1 VTSNAAHNVVLDFF
15 AFGGW
20 PLLISYVAILG
31 FGAWAILRVTL
42 RKREYDPLF
51 VAMAVAWICY
61 QLQSIISINQI
72 GLAVWGWLLTGALLA
87 FEYAT
92 RTEVADESIG
102 KQTKKGAATSEIVS
116 PSLVGGV
123 GILIGLLICVPPLSA
138 DMTWRSALK
147 SQSADQVEKALNS
160 SYLNPSST
168 QRYAEATQLF
178 AKNNLPNQALSAAR
192 AGVQFNQNN
201 FNAWLLLWYM
211 PEATAEEKAQAEKNL
226 KRLDPLNPN
235 PTAQ

>member
-1 VTSNAAHNVVLDFF
+1 
-15 AFGGW
+15 
-20 PLLISYVAILG
+20 
-31 FGAWAILRVTL
+31 
-42 RKREYDPLF
+42 
-51 VAMAVAWICY
+51 MAVAWICY

-87 FEYAT
+87 FEYST
-92 RTEVADESIG
+92 RGNVQAGEEKSG
-102 KQTKKGAATSEIVS
+102 KQSKNKSASAEIIS
-116 PSLVGGV
+116 PSLVGGIGLV
-123 GILIGLLICVPPLSA
+123 VGLLICIPPLSA

-147 SQSADQVEKALNS
+147 SQNAEQVEKALKS

-192 AGVQFNQNN
+192 AGVQFNKNN

-211 PEATAEEKAQAEKNL
+211 PGANAEEKAEAEKNL